1 MLTYLAQSG
10 LHIVSLAS
18 PREAVARG
26 DELKGHLLLLDWDY
40 PGFDPFEVCRAMGLD
55 RRPFPVIV
63 LSGQSDAFDEVLA
76 FELGVSDFI
85 VKPVQPRILLARIKS
100 CMKSTAG
107 RTRAE
112 MRTHS
117 LVFGRL
123 TIDLASRVVQ
133 LGPITVELS
142 SAEFDLLAYLAAR
155 AGQIVNREEIQRA
168 LCKDAPR
175 KQTRSIDSRMYRLRK
190 RFAPFCDAQARIK
203 SIRPQ
208 GYLFCDEAW

>member
-18 PREAVARG
+18 PRETGRTN

-40 PGFDPFEVCRAMGLD
+40 PDSIPSKSVQGHGAGSA
-55 RRPFPVIV
+55 PFPVIV

-107 RTRAE
+107 GTRAE

-117 LVFGRL
+117 LV
-123 TIDLASRVVQ
+123 
-133 LGPITVELS
+133 
-142 SAEFDLLAYLAAR
+142 SAA
-155 AGQIVNREEIQRA
+155 
-168 LCKDAPR
+168 
-175 KQTRSIDSRMYRLRK
+175 
-190 RFAPFCDAQARIK
+190 
-203 SIRPQ
+203 
-208 GYLFCDEAW
+208 